1 MANRQKEK
9 GKGVEREFAKIF
21 TEVFESNFQRVPNS
35 GAFIGGKNVERI
47 SQLTTNQT
55 NLFKGDII
63 PPDHLS
69 NLILECKGR
78 KTFAFNLLF
87 DDNKELNSWIEQ
99 VEVDYKAVNEKG
111 LYFIL
116 IKINNL
122 GYFVCYRMT
131 EHITAANTM
140 IYKYNDK
147 PYVIQRFSKEWL
159 ISNKNYILEKSK

>member
-1 MANRQKEK
+1 MANRNKEK

-21 TEVFESNFQRVPNS
+21 TKVFNANFQRVPNS
-35 GAFIGGKNVERI
+35 GAFIGGKNSERI
-47 SQLTTNQT
+47 SQLTANQT

-63 PPDHLS
+63 PPDHLP

-87 DDNKELNSWIEQ
+87 DDSIELNSWIEQ
-99 VEVDYKAVNEKG
+99 VEVDYKAVGEKG

-122 GYFVCYRMT
+122 GYFVCYRMR
-131 EHITAANTM
+131 EMIPVNTM
-140 IYKYNDK
+140 VYRYNNK
-147 PYVIQRFSKEWL
+147 AYIIQRFSEEWL
-159 ISNKNYILEKSK
+159 EKNKETILRECK